1 MRELVELRSPEESMN
16 FKKYVEKRLRTLKSR
31 GYDGNAMRCWLIGYL
46 FGGGS
51 TEIDQ
56 QGVYTSRE
64 LKELFDMTF

>member
-1 MRELVELRSPEESMN
+1 MRELVELRAPEESMD
-16 FKKYVEKRLRTLKSR
+16 FKKHVEKRLRELRAK

-46 FGGGS
+46 FGGES